1 MTKSPTYT
9 HANITVPNN
18 GAPLGSTANYT
29 SGMGVNSDLT
39 STGTGGNFIVN
50 TRINTGTVKITD
62 SDVEIGGLSLKA
74 TLQAINERL
83 AVLIPNPALEREF
96 DELRAC
102 GDEYRR
108 LERELQEQIRVWNV
122 LKKTD

>member
-1 MTKSPTYT
+1 MKV
-9 HANITVPNN
+9 AR
-18 GAPLGSTANYT
+18 G
-29 SGMGVNSDLT
+29 DR
-39 STGTGGNFIVN
+39 
-50 TRINTGTVKITD
+50 RIIG
-62 SDVEIGGLSLKA
+62 EI
-74 TLQAINERL
+74 E
-83 AVLIPNPALEREF
+83 EREF

>member
-29 SGMGVNSDLT
+29 SGT
-39 STGTGGNFIVN
+39 SGNFIVN
-50 TRINTGTVKITD
+50 TSINTGTVKITD